1 MKVLHPITI
10 TDAMLI
16 SSGIAEPD
24 GSETAWS
31 GATTYALAAEVYLA
45 STHMRY
51 RSVQASNLN
60 HNPATDDGTWWLN
73 LGGTNRWA
81 MFDNYVSTASTKA
94 TSPLTVT
101 IAPGLCDGLFLY
113 GLIGTS
119 ADITI
124 TDGAGG
130 PTVYTATLDLLTPSI
145 TTWYDYY
152 FGAFRQVPYFVLT
165 DLPPYV
171 NARITLTVT
180 GDAAVACGMMAP
192 GRLYTI
198 GQTQYSPRVGIR
210 DYSRKTTDADT
221 GYTTLVQGRFAK
233 TLRAEVRLFSTTFAE
248 VHSTLESLRATPCV
262 WIADSN
268 GDGAIEPL
276 TVFGFYK
283 DFYLVID
290 KPTGGL
296 YTIEVEGMV

>member
-1 MKVLHPITI
+1 MKVVHPIEI

-16 SSGIAEPD
+16 SSSVSEPD
-24 GSETAWS
+24 TGENAWNS
-31 GATTYALAAEVYLA
+31 GTTYAASDEVYL
-45 STHMRY
+45 SSNHTKY
-51 RSVQASNLN
+51 RSVQGSNTN

-73 LGGTNRWA
+73 IGGTMKWA
-81 MFDNYVSTASTKA
+81 MFDDYVSTATED

-119 ADITI
+119 ANVTI

-130 PTVYTATLDLLTPSI
+130 PTVYDRDLDLLTPSI

-180 GDAAVACGMMAP
+180 GDSTVACGVMAP
-192 GRLYTI
+192 GRIYTI

-210 DYSRKTTDADT
+210 DYSRKTVDADT
-221 GYTTLVQGRFAK
+221 GFTTLTQGRFAK
-233 TLRAEVRLFSTTFAE
+233 TLRADVQLLSTTFAE

-276 TVFGFYK
+276 TIYGFYK
-283 DFYLVID
+283 DFYLVIP
-290 KPTGGL
+290 KYTVGI
-296 YTIEVEGMV
+296 YTIEIEGMV